1 MTIQRSEKRTV
12 GVPPANESQRGQD
25 ARAPF
30 LNPFEDILIHR
41 HHLPHW
47 QQGNAWQFVT
57 WRLAESLPAP
67 ILAEWT
73 EEKAIWTRLHPQPWT
88 EETQTEYHE
97 RFSARVDEWL
107 DAGHGECL
115 LRSPDCS
122 HIVAT
127 ALRHFDGTRYALG
140 PFVVMPN
147 HVHVLFQ
154 SQPGWPL
161 PDIVHSWK
169 SFTAKELNRRTGR
182 SGSLWQQ
189 DYWDRMIRHATHWHA
204 CHHDILANP
213 AHLKPGEYELG
224 EGTAGV
230 PPATS

>member
-1 MTIQRSEKRTV
+1 MTNERKNEGTA
-12 GVPPANESQRGQD
+12 GVPPAPSTLCRQD

-30 LNPFEDILIHR
+30 FNPFEDIAIHE

-47 QQGNAWQFVT
+47 QQGNAWQFIT
-57 WRLAESLPAP
+57 WRLADSLPASV
-67 ILAEWT
+67 LAAWT
-73 EEKAIWTRLHPQPWT
+73 EEKEIWIRLHPQPWT
-88 EETQTEYHE
+88 TETETEYHQ
-97 RFSARVDEWL
+97 RFGARIDDWM

-115 LRSPDCS
+115 LRAQACS

-154 SQPGWPL
+154 SHPNWTL
-161 PDIVHSWK
+161 SDVVHSWK
-169 SFTAKELNRRTGR
+169 SFTAKEINRRLDRTGPV
-182 SGSLWQQ
+182 WQPE
-189 DYWDRMIRHATHWHA
+189 YWDRMIRHATHWHA
-204 CHHDILANP
+204 CRKYIVNNP
-213 AHLKPGEYELG
+213 AHLPPGNYELG

-230 PPATS
+230 PPAS